1 MSNINN
7 TLEHI
12 ISSCEN
18 EELFIAEWE
27 ERYNNKIRNIAKT
40 VCESGISEIIMIA
53 GPSSAGKTTTAKK
66 LRQAL
71 SEMGIGSHTVSLD
84 DFYLNNEDSPRFPDG
99 TPDFETVYCLD
110 IKCFQEKMKE
120 LLETGESDLP
130 EFDFLNGRRKAEYNH
145 IKLAP
150 NDVIIVEGLHSL
162 NPIITDSLP
171 KERLLKI
178 YINVSSRIYDE
189 KGDIVLNK
197 RNMRFI
203 RRLVR
208 DYKFRGSD
216 VLNTYKLWI
225 SVCYGEDT
233 YLFPYKDNADIK
245 INTIHLYE
253 SCVLRENAIELLSKV
268 DKDSEFYKDSQRLI
282 RSLMKFP
289 VINPDKVPDD
299 SLLREF
305 LGQKENTN
313 V

>member
-12 ISSCEN
+12 IVSAQN
-18 EELFIAEWE
+18 EESFISEWE
-27 ERYNNKIRNIAKT
+27 ERYNNKIDSIAKK
-40 VCESGISEIIMIA
+40 VYESGVSEIIMIA

-66 LRQAL
+66 LRQSL
-71 SEMGIGSHTVSLD
+71 KERGVGSYTVSLD

-120 LLETGESDLP
+120 LLEKGGSDLP
-130 EFDFLNGRRKAEYNH
+130 EFDFLEGKRKAEYNH
-145 IKLAP
+145 IKLNQ
-150 NDVIIVEGLHSL
+150 NDVIIVEGLHAL
-162 NPIITDSLP
+162 NPIITDHLP
-171 KERLLKI
+171 KDRLLKI

-189 KGDIVLNK
+189 KGDIILNK

-253 SCVLRENAIELLSKV
+253 SCVLRESAIKLLSEV
-268 DKDSEFYKDSQRLI
+268 NKDSEFYKDSQRLI

-305 LGQKENTN
+305 LGNR
-313 V
+313 